1 MDTVRLDVRYMPYG
15 AFQPDQEGPMP
26 GFTLDE
32 VVAARDAARGFSSMM
47 ERLRDGSA
55 RRFIIF
61 FRNRP
66 QAVVLHISEYER
78 LLHLAGEQERAAA

>member
-1 MDTVRLDVRYMPYG
+1 MS
-15 AFQPDQEGPMP
+15 

-32 VVAARDAARGFSSMM
+32 VVAARDAARGFSSLM
-47 ERLRDGSA
+47 ERLREGSA
-55 RRFIIF
+55 TRFVIF

-78 LLHLAGEQERAAA
+78 LLMLDSEAAQKAA